1 MERLVSAGRKP
12 TSPVHFPDGRD
23 RFLDALAVHGATLDS
38 AAESIGTSLKT
49 VRRFA
54 EQNPDWAAQLELARA
69 GLPFVR
75 EGGARSLAPF
85 SPGAIVDAVPC
96 DAPEL
101 ARRAESYN
109 GITRAKYEEKML
121 EVFEDT
127 EHPQW
132 PHVFKVLATLFDGPT
147 IIRARKKAEEEHGGG
162 DGGRRVVFVFVSKS
176 SAAP

>member
-1 MERLVSAGRKP
+1 MERPVSAGRKP

-23 RFLDALAVHGATLDS
+23 RFLDALAQAGATLDS
-38 AAESIGTSLKT
+38 AAGSIGTSLKT

-69 GLPFVR
+69 GLPYVR
-75 EGGARSLAPF
+75 EGSRALAPL

-96 DAPEL
+96 DPPNV
-101 ARRAESYN
+101 ARAAESFN
-109 GITRAKYEEKML
+109 GITRAKYEETML